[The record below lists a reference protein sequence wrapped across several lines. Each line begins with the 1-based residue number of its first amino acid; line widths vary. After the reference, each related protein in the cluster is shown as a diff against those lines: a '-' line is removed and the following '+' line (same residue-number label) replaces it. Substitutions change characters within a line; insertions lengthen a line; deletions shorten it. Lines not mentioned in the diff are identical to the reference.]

1 MSRIRGE
8 GSDPRK
14 AGPLEQTWIERHRR
28 RADCPCDVVV
38 KKGFVT
44 YICAKCGKEI

>member
-1 MSRIRGE
+1 MSKVCDDSNR
-8 GSDPRK
+8 RK

-28 RADCPCDVVV
+28 RTECKCDVVV

-44 YICAKCGKEI
+44 YICEKCGREI